1 MKEKILNNKVSYILY
16 AIIMLII
23 VALMFGVS
31 SAKYTDVIKAYT
43 GYGIAD
49 FNAIILGDSS
59 SGTIKAFDGDIIANN
74 CDPGM
79 AYTDDE
85 NNTAK
90 LIPFSIANGITEE
103 NASETGLSYT
113 LKLRTTRNIPLD
125 FSLLKIVSDDEKVLY
140 ATDGPV
146 LIEDSN
152 EAGSSSITKNIWYE
166 WTFYEADGEEG
177 EKEEAVFTLTGGELT
192 IDNFQLVVEW
202 PITEGGAI
210 QASDGSDGMVGI
222 PDNSVDYMKEIDLIE
237 LFVTVSSNNSLDEEH
252 EGYSYGLDDIYGKG
266 IILLDPSTGIVGEN
280 AGEEDDAYTNRY
292 SYLVDFRAF
301 HAIDLNKYQFSP
313 ETPDIK
319 NNAYE
324 FEVNNGVGL
333 GIDPDSTKTEYYF
346 ELKVPY
352 TTALSDDET
361 TLAEED
367 AVYATKDFTY
377 KLYSYNSINKNYT
390 LLTPSGAAEYRLY
403 DVQYNSETYGKYKVI
418 TNMSAVEDGA
428 EIVFAGSDVQFENL
442 VTTSEEGAE
451 RDFLKEWSEE
461 KSQYRLYKVY
471 TYASQTMMNTDD
483 KGAIKATFSRYCL
496 VVDND
501 HWPSEE
507 VSEKFGN
514 MVFDNKV
521 EIIVNAKFVTVE
533 VDPEGSGEETED
545 PDENGGGDR

>member
-1 MKEKILNNKVSYILY
+1 MKEKVLNNKVSYILY

-43 GYGIAD
+43 GYGIAN

-59 SGTIKAFDGDIIANN
+59 SGTIKAFDENVIAKN

-79 AYTDDE
+79 TYSDGE

-125 FSLLKIVSDDEKVLY
+125 FSLLKIGSDNEKVLY
-140 ATDGPV
+140 TTDGPV
-146 LIEDSN
+146 LIEDSD
-152 EAGSSSITKNIWYE
+152 EAGSGSSITKNIWYE
-166 WTFYEADGEEG
+166 WTFYEAGGEES
-177 EKEEAVFTLTGGELT
+177 EKEEVVFTLAGGELA
-192 IDNFQLVVEW
+192 IDNFQLVIEW
-202 PITEGGAI
+202 PITEDGTI
-210 QASDGSDGMVGI
+210 KVPDGSDGVIGI

-237 LFVTVSSNNSLDEEH
+237 LFVTVSSNNSLDEEN
-252 EGYSYGLDDIYGKG
+252 EGYSYSLEDIYGKG
-266 IILLDPSTGIVGEN
+266 IILLDPSVGMIGGN

-301 HAIDLNKYQFSP
+301 HAIDLNQYQFNSEIP
-313 ETPDIK
+313 NIK

-324 FEVNNGVGL
+324 FELNNGVGL

-377 KLYSYNSINKNYT
+377 ELYSYSSANKRYT
-390 LLTPSGAAEYRLY
+390 LLTPSEAAEYRLY

-418 TNMSAVEDGA
+418 TNMSDVEDGA
-428 EIVFAGSDVQFENL
+428 EIVFAESDVQFENL
-442 VTTSEEGAE
+442 VTASEEGAE

-483 KGAIKATFSRYCL
+483 KGVRKATFSRYCL
-496 VVDND
+496 VIGGSN
-501 HWPSEE
+501 WPSEE

-514 MVFDNKV
+514 MVFENKV

-533 VDPEGSGEETED
+533 V
-545 PDENGGGDR
+545 ENGGGD